1 MNRSIPMD
9 EGFGRQWLSEAA
21 GSMSKGERGWMAS
34 LSESLN
40 HAASFAAP
48 GRVNLIGEHTDYSGG
63 FVMPAAI
70 NFRTIATIRPRP
82 DAKIVLHSANLF
94 STAEYRADQL
104 PKAARHD
111 WSDYPMGVAWSLA
124 ERGIRLPGFELSIR
138 GDVPLGAGLSSSA
151 SIVVSTAL
159 ALLSVAG
166 AELPMV
172 QIALACQRAE
182 NGFVGAKSG
191 IMDQFISCAG
201 EQDHALILDCRSLEY
216 RALPIPPDVLIVV
229 CNSMVK
235 HSHAAGEYNQ
245 RRGEV
250 EEGTRILRE
259 RRPGIELLRDA
270 TEAEL
275 TAAQGLMPENVFR
288 RCRHILT
295 ENKRVQ
301 LAAEALERRDLVFF
315 GQLMRE
321 AQLSIRDDF
330 EASCR
335 EIDILVDIASQL
347 PGCYGAR
354 MTGGGFG
361 GCTVNLVAQTQA
373 ASFRESI
380 QERYRAATGIDA
392 DVYLCRASAGAG
404 PWSESAS

>member
-1 MNRSIPMD
+1 
-9 EGFGRQWLSEAA
+9 
-21 GSMSKGERGWMAS
+21 
-34 LSESLN
+34 
-40 HAASFAAP
+40 
-48 GRVNLIGEHTDYSGG
+48 
-63 FVMPAAI
+63 
-70 NFRTIATIRPRP
+70 
-82 DAKIVLHSANLF
+82 
-94 STAEYRADQL
+94 
-104 PKAARHD
+104 
-111 WSDYPMGVAWSLA
+111 
-124 ERGIRLPGFELSIR
+124 
-138 GDVPLGAGLSSSA
+138 
-151 SIVVSTAL
+151 
-159 ALLSVAG
+159 
-166 AELPMV
+166 
-172 QIALACQRAE
+172 
-182 NGFVGAKSG
+182 
-191 IMDQFISCAG
+191 
-201 EQDHALILDCRSLEY
+201 
-216 RALPIPPDVLIVV
+216 
-229 CNSMVK
+229 VK

-404 PWSESAS
+404 LWSESAS